1 MSTLLGIQRHTR
13 RRASAP
19 IPRHDGGSRRPL
31 LAKWGSGLLL
41 GMALLAAGPANA
53 LNLGDIIGVVGGGL
67 AVNAL
72 AGPLDDFI
80 NTMTLNKGVKASG
93 ATAVVPI
100 VSIGSGTHIGAA
112 QVTGPTAAVRRTK
125 AVAQV
130 EVSFQGAIR
139 VKILVPIDA
148 LNPVERFKRVQGV
161 GVSAIIDVRL

>member
-1 MSTLLGIQRHTR
+1 MRSTVKSVTSRGNCAASTTADLRKRAPRRFCPTWWGGVLLG
-13 RRASAP
+13 A
-19 IPRHDGGSRRPL
+19 
-31 LAKWGSGLLL
+31 LLL
-41 GMALLAAGPANA
+41 GPLPAYA
-53 LNLGDIIGVVGGGL
+53 INLGDIIGVVGGGL

-72 AGPLDDFI
+72 AGPLNDFI
-80 NTMTLNKGVKASG
+80 NTITLNKGVKANA

-112 QVTGPTAAVRRTK
+112 QVTGPASAVKRTK